1 MAGTLNKVM
10 LIGNLGTDPEIRR
23 FSDGSAIARLAV
35 ATSETYTNR
44 EGQRVSNTE
53 WHTVILRKG
62 LADIAE
68 KYLHKGDKVFI
79 EGRIR
84 TRKWEE
90 NGQPRYT
97 TEVQADSMT
106 MLSPKKQEDGV
117 QPVSYAPVADP
128 HSSDSDTSDQSN
140 SPSAGHVHEADDD
153 DLPF

>member
-44 EGQRVSNTE
+44 EGQRVTNTE
-53 WHTVILRKG
+53 WHNVILRRG
-62 LADIAE
+62 LADVAE

-97 TEVQADSMT
+97 TEVQADTMT

-117 QPVSYAPVADP
+117 QPVSYAPVNNP
-128 HSSDSDTSDQSN
+128 QDQSSIASDPGN
-140 SPSAGHVHEADDD
+140 NPSQSQEVDED

>member
-35 ATSETYTNR
+35 ATSESYTNR
-44 EGQRVSNTE
+44 EGQRVSMTE

-117 QPVSYAPVADP
+117 QPVSYAPVSNPQNQSSAVSDP
-128 HSSDSDTSDQSN
+128 GN
-140 SPSAGHVHEADDD
+140 NPSPAQNQEIDED